1 MFRRRRRGRTDAQAE
16 PEAVEEAEPE
26 AAEQAEPAPDDESS
40 TRSGDESPKTPRPN
54 GPHDISEIEPDEAQ
68 RGRVDLGGIML
79 RGVSGLKLQLQ
90 VDKRSGSGTSVLLGS
105 GESGVQLMAVA
116 APRSSGLWGQTRMQM
131 IADARQ
137 RGGTAEEADG
147 PFGPEARIVVP
158 VESAEANN
166 AVQPSRVSGIDGPRW
181 MLRATFLGS
190 ATRDDEE
197 FTRLVDIVRQTVV
210 VRGDKPMAPG
220 ELIPLR
226 PPPQSE
232 STSDDD
238 DQS

>member
-1 MFRRRRRGRTDAQAE
+1 K
-16 PEAVEEAEPE
+16 P
-26 AAEQAEPAPDDESS
+26 PAPDSRDVSS
-40 TRSGDESPKTPRPN
+40 GSVADGAE
-54 GPHDISEIEPDEAQ
+54 
-68 RGRVDLGGIML
+68 RGLVRLGGFML
-79 RGVSGLKLQLQ
+79 RGVGGLKLQLQ
-90 VDKRSGSGTSVLLGS
+90 VDKRSGSGTLVLLGT

-116 APRSSGLWGQTRMQM
+116 APRSSGLWGQSRMQM

-137 RGGTAEEADG
+137 RGGTGEEADG
-147 PFGPEARIVVP
+147 PFGPEARIVMP
-158 VESAEANN
+158 VESAEAKH

-190 ATRDDEE
+190 ATTDDEE

>member
-1 MFRRRRRGRTDAQAE
+1 MFRRRRRGTTDAEAGQEAAERAE
-16 PEAVEEAEPE
+16 PDL
-26 AAEQAEPAPDDESS
+26 AEQAEP
-40 TRSGDESPKTPRPN
+40 SGDDSGTQRPAEESPKTPRPD
-54 GPHDISEIEPDEAQ
+54 GPHDISELDPAEAQ
-68 RGRVDLGGIML
+68 RGRVDLGGIMV
-79 RGVSGLKLQLQ
+79 RAVSGMKLQLQ

-105 GESGVQLMAVA
+105 GDSGVQLMAVA
-116 APRSSGLWGQTRMQM
+116 APRSSGMWGQTRVQM

-158 VESAEANN
+158 VESAEGTN

-181 MLRATFLGS
+181 MLRATFFGL
-190 ATRDDEE
+190 ATSDDAE

-210 VRGDKPMAPG
+210 VRGDNPMAPG
-220 ELIPLR
+220 ELIPLQ
-226 PPPQSE
+226 PPSQPE
-232 STSDDD
+232 STNDDD